1 MPSPRYILIANPGSK
16 RCDLYHR
23 ELLQFWAA
31 RRVPVDVQ
39 IVPWADVVPRDG
51 DIDGIAAF
59 DRPAIVRMESPGKSD
74 TVTKLLLEA
83 GSRSDLTELRQIW
96 QDLNIPRGLIVRPG
110 LVYKGFC
117 RVLRGLRQSFDTRPH
132 LTPTACP
139 LAIQHMFDKT
149 QTSRTL
155 EHAGIPVPELLPYSD
170 GFLTQYTSEDSKY
183 VKLNSGSSA
192 TGIVHIISVGVE
204 GLSGTTTVAVR
215 DGQFYNT
222 RQLQKFHGDPIWP
235 VIDFI
240 IAEGAILQIGI
251 PMAQLRGQ
259 NFDVRVVCLYGEP
272 IATIFRLSSHPMTNL
287 HLGGRR
293 GDWAECRAVI
303 PTREWLDGLDHA
315 TSAAA
320 CFDSAIAGVDL
331 LFERGTFKPFVLEV
345 NAFGDFFP
353 GWLNSSGQSIPH
365 IEIEATARKYGF
377 L

>member
-1 MPSPRYILIANPGSK
+1 MPSPRYVLIANPGSK

-23 ELLQFWAA
+23 ELLQFWTI
-31 RRVPVDVQ
+31 RRVSVDVQ

-51 DIDGIAAF
+51 NLDGIAAF

-74 TVTKLLLEA
+74 SVTKLLLEA
-83 GSRSDLTELRQIW
+83 GARSDPTEPRQVW
-96 QDLNIPRGLIVRPG
+96 QDLEIPRGLIVRPG

-139 LAIQHMFDKT
+139 LTIAEMFDKT

-155 EHAGIPVPELLPYSD
+155 EHVGIPVPELAPEQ
-170 GFLTQYTSEDSKY
+170 TTEY
-183 VKLNSGSSA
+183 VDRYFNGSRYLKLNSGSSA
-192 TGIVHIISVGVE
+192 TGIVQLHHTE
-204 GLSGTTTVAVR
+204 RYMSGRSTVAFV
-215 DGQFYNT
+215 DGHYYNT
-222 RQLQKFHGDPIWP
+222 RLVQELHMENLWR
-235 VIDFI
+235 VIEFLL
-240 IAEGAILQIGI
+240 AEGAILQKAI
-251 PMAQLRGQ
+251 PLTQLRGQ

-272 IATIFRLSSHPMTNL
+272 IATIFRVSSHPMTNL